1 MEINSVSF
9 VWKLMHCFTALVK
22 IYWHKFITK
31 RKKERL
37 VKIVKLYFHVNHFK
51 ELLHHEKK
59 SNLLGN
65 HHKKSCDLGR
75 FISGLIF
82 VGLFPVCFHCID
94 WMMWQK
100 DSNKGA
106 CKLER
111 YDVSVY
117 QSDFHFKRGCW
128 EKSSALSITIF
139 VPIYKSNWLINKINS
154 RIYKHKHFTNIKLL
168 KWYRADRF
176 RWQRHKCFQRWSITS
191 SFIHRQQFFTNTWY
205 YLLHS
210 YTLAR

>member
-1 MEINSVSF
+1 MFENWCIVSPRLSKSIDTSSLPNERKRGW
-9 VWKLMHCFTALVK
+9 WKS
-22 IYWHKFITK
+22 WNFISMLIILK
-31 RKKERL
+31 SFY
-37 VKIVKLYFHVNHFK
+37 II
-51 ELLHHEKK
+51 KK